1 MWKRRLPAIATYN
14 DLKATLVRHISQ
26 PPICKFLRPKIILE
40 SRFPFFTYFFQS
52 IFLLDH
58 KGKTYIFKETLP
70 SSSWCILQAGGEW
83 VWVELLAGGARVSNA
98 VHKHCLGTVG
108 QCQNW
113 IVSLSTFVSSCLNL
127 SWGDVPLSLGRTDH
141 TSAGSRFTSVK
152 PWQRWVWGTVC

>member
-14 DLKATLVRHISQ
+14 DLKATLVKHISQ

-98 VHKHCLGTVG
+98 VHIHCLGTVG

-113 IVSLSTFVSSCLNL
+113 IESLSTFESRCLSL

-141 TSAGSRFTSVK
+141 TSAGSRFTSVR
-152 PWQRWVWGTVC
+152 PWQRWVRDTVC

>member
-40 SRFPFFTYFFQS
+40 SRFPFFYLLVS
-52 IFLLDH
+52 IHIFIRPQGEKH
-58 KGKTYIFKETLP
+58 IFKETLP

-98 VHKHCLGTVG
+98 VHIHCLGTVG

-113 IVSLSTFVSSCLNL
+113 ILSLSTFVSSCLNL